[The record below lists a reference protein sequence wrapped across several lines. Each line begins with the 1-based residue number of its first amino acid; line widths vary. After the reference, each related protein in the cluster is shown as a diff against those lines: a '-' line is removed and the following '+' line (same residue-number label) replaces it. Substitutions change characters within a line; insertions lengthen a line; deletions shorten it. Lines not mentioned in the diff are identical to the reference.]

1 MFIKITN
8 PQSVHK
14 VDKFIKDKRA
24 ENGGT
29 ISPEIAKEVLSFT
42 NNYINIKFLLKEIKQ
57 LKDVEEKLKF
67 KDVIFS
73 MVADREYSD
82 GSIEMMK
89 DIAKECGFN
98 DEFERYQRYCSTMA
112 KNGGTVYHARYP
124 RILKVATQKEL
135 VDNALDWAVVEGYM
149 PDVLVCE
156 DAECIDI
163 TQGRLPSVC
172 IFPNARDVML
182 NEIKGIKQ
190 LRLKEGCVLTLEG
203 MEVPGKVDLDKCREC
218 QFNMCSFANVE
229 NVTFREGADVVFYKC
244 KLTPFRMDLSMCNS
258 VRFGGSDFH
267 STKSIKLKNGR
278 MKENFKDNTIY
289 SLECNITTLEEEL
302 RMRELQKSL

>member
-1 MFIKITN
+1 
-8 PQSVHK
+8 
-14 VDKFIKDKRA
+14 
-24 ENGGT
+24 
-29 ISPEIAKEVLSFT
+29 
-42 NNYINIKFLLKEIKQ
+42 
-57 LKDVEEKLKF
+57 
-67 KDVIFS
+67 
-73 MVADREYSD
+73 
-82 GSIEMMK
+82 MK
-89 DIAKECGFN
+89 NIAKECDFL

-124 RILKVATQKEL
+124 RILKVATNEEL
-135 VDNALDWAVVEGYM
+135 VYNALDWAVVEGYM

-163 TQGRLPSVC
+163 AQGRLPSIC

-218 QFNMCSFANVE
+218 QFNMCSFLNVDSAS
-229 NVTFREGADVVFYKC
+229 FREGADVVFYKC